1 VKRRQSTLFAKMAL
15 VLLAVV
21 TAVGGLYLAVT
32 LVTTRAYLN
41 EVHQNLQR
49 DLAANLVKEADL
61 MDAGAIRQEALYE
74 VFHMMMVIN
83 PAIEVYLLD
92 RTGEILA
99 YSAPL
104 GEVVRERV
112 GMAAID
118 SFLAADSRLP
128 IFGDDPRDAT
138 GRKVFSAAPVG
149 DGASPEGYLYVV
161 LGGQEYDSV
170 VELLAGSYILRL
182 GAGGIVASLLVA
194 LAAGLWLFHYLTR
207 RVRGLS
213 RAVESF
219 EAKADLEPDPASGTR
234 LDEGDEIDR
243 LGQSFDRMAERL
255 LRQVEEL
262 RHLDNLRRELV
273 ANVSHDLRTPLTSLQ
288 GYLETLRLKGDSL
301 APAERSRYLEVASR
315 QAARLSHLVN
325 ELFELAKLD
334 GGVVEVHRE
343 PLVLGELVQD
353 IVGEYRLDAERR
365 GVTLEAGL
373 PDHMVFVSADTA
385 LMARVL
391 GNLIDNALKHTP
403 AGGSVRVGVAA
414 RSGAVAV
421 EVADT
426 GEGISDEDLPHL
438 FDRFFY
444 GRRQRHKGDGVGLGL
459 AIARRAL
466 ELHGATIEVESTLGE
481 GTTVSFEL
489 PRAA

>member
-1 VKRRQSTLFAKMAL
+1 MKQRSRSLFAKLAL

-32 LVTTRAYLN
+32 IVTTRAYLN

-49 DLAANLVKEADL
+49 DLAYNLVKEAHL
-61 MDAGAIRQEALYE
+61 MDAGEVQQEALYE

-92 RTGEILA
+92 PTGEILA

-104 GEVVRERV
+104 GVVVRERV
-112 GMAAID
+112 SLAPIT

-128 IFGDDPRDAT
+128 IVGDDPRDLQ

-149 DGASPEGYLYVV
+149 DSASPQGYLYVV
-161 LGGQEYDSV
+161 LGGEAYDSV
-170 VELLAGSYILRL
+170 VGLLAGSYILRL
-182 GAGGIVASLLVA
+182 GAIGIIASLLIA

-213 RAVESF
+213 RAVAVF
-219 EAKADLEPDPASGTR
+219 EVKAGLEPASAVGQGT
-234 LDEGDEIDR
+234 DDGDEIER
-243 LGQSFDRMAERL
+243 LGRSFDRMAERL

-262 RHLDNLRRELV
+262 RRLDELRRELV

-288 GYLETLRLKGDSL
+288 GYIETLRVKDDDLP
-301 APAERSRYLEVASR
+301 PAERRRYLDVASR
-315 QAARLSHLVN
+315 QASRLSQLVH

-334 GGVVEVHRE
+334 AGGVELHCE
-343 PLVLGELVQD
+343 PLALGELVQD
-353 IVGEYRLDAERR
+353 IVGEYRLSAESR
-365 GVTLEAGL
+365 GVELEAGL
-373 PDHMVFVSADTA
+373 PETLAYVSADTA

-391 GNLIDNALKHTP
+391 GNLVDNALKHTP
-403 AGGSVRVGVAA
+403 AGGRVRVDVVVQAL
-414 RSGAVAV
+414 AV
-421 EVADT
+421 EVEVSDT
-426 GEGISDEDLPHL
+426 GEGITAEDLPHL

-444 GRRQRHKGDGVGLGL
+444 GHRGRQSGGTGLGL
-459 AIARRAL
+459 AIAQRAL
-466 ELHGATIEVESTLGE
+466 ELHGAAIEVTSAPGV